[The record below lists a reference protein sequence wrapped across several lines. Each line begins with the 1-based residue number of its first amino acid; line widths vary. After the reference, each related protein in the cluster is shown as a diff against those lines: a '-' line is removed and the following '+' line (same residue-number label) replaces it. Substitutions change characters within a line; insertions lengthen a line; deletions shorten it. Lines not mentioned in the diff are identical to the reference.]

1 MPGESIRDSGREA
14 GYLKLEGKFWS
25 SNLSSCPVSYPDQ
38 ASPWRRSFKQS
49 RRIHDHYQLRL
60 LSQKLF
66 KGFRSI
72 TSDRNGMSAK
82 ERQSACDSKYS
93 VWDSWES
100 PGPNSL
106 LIHHSFIHPLQES
119 SSNSFNYPLQGIR
132 LQAPSQCQLREHGTH
147 GTVRRSIRA
156 SHFWYS
162 SQSKALPQSSHEIRL
177 SWMVNDR
184 QGSTQESISGRQNT
198 RNHGDTE
205 LLRLH
210 GSSRS

>member
-1 MPGESIRDSGREA
+1 MIIINYACSPRSCSRVSGQSLVTETGCRPRNVSLPATLNIQCEVREKA
-14 GYLKLEGKFWS
+14 QVLTRCLSTIAS
-25 SNLSSCPVSYPDQ
+25 STLS
-38 ASPWRRSFKQS
+38 R
-49 RRIHDHYQLRL
+49 
-60 LSQKLF
+60 
-66 KGFRSI
+66 
-72 TSDRNGMSAK
+72 
-82 ERQSACDSKYS
+82 
-93 VWDSWES
+93 
-100 PGPNSL
+100 
-106 LIHHSFIHPLQES
+106 ES

-132 LQAPSQCQLREHGTH
+132 LQAPRQCQLREHGTH

-156 SHFWYS
+156 SHFFYS